1 MPKRI
6 LQGVVV
12 SDAMDKTVVVK
23 VERRVMHPIYKKF
36 IRRSKK
42 YAAHDETNRCKVG
55 DIVRIC
61 ESRPYSKTK
70 TWEVLADAAE

>member
-12 SDAMDKTVVVK
+12 SDKMDKTVVVK

-42 YAAHDETNRCKVG
+42 YAAHDELNQFKVG
-55 DIVRIC
+55 DIVRIREC
-61 ESRPYSKTK
+61 VPLSKTK
-70 TWEVLADAAE
+70 TWEVLVDAG

>member
-12 SDAMDKTVVVK
+12 SDKMDKTVVVK

-42 YAAHDETNRCKVG
+42 YAAHDEHNQFKVG
-55 DIVRIC
+55 DIVRIREC
-61 ESRPYSKTK
+61 VPLSKTK
-70 TWEVLADAAE
+70 TWEVLVDAG